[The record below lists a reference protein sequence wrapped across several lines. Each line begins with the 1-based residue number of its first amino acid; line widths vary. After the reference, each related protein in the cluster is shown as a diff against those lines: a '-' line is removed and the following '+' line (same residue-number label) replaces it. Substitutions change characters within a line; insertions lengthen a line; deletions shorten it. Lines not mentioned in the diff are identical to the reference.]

1 MFGAPAP
8 NSTETISLLTLVN
21 TLLRYKPA
29 VTGKFDLGVQKEA
42 EQRLT
47 QFCQENTRVIVNTLF
62 QPHVRR
68 LYTQVPP
75 YGQYQHQ
82 TDYIL
87 HR

>member
-47 QFCQENTRVIVNTLF
+47 QFCQENSLVIAKTLY
-62 QPHVRR
+62 QQHKSQ
-68 LYTQVPP
+68 LYT
-75 YGQYQHQ
+75 
-82 TDYIL
+82 
-87 HR
+87 

>member
-47 QFCQENTRVIVNTLF
+47 QFCQENTRVIVNTL
-62 QPHVRR
+62 P
-68 LYTQVPP
+68 T
-75 YGQYQHQ
+75 
-82 TDYIL
+82 TCETTL
-87 HR
+87 HTGATIWSIPTSD